1 MYHLKSIKTPI
12 IYITRSAFYH
22 SVVLIIFFVILLS
35 ACSSKKIIINSD
47 IVYKQVD
54 PVSLHDYKSVQLRDQ
69 KYQDPKL
76 AIGVSVSGGGSRAQ
90 YFGLGVLMGIEEIK
104 DSQNRTMLSGVDY
117 FSTAS
122 GGGYAVGYYLTMQK
136 NLLLNT
142 NSPYSSFYQYWLSD
156 DRVKKYQEFIWQ
168 SAKPSDAIFRFNK
181 NEKDNVSFP
190 YAERLDVQLLQCKR
204 MNSRMVLGDFFVP
217 VNESRLPILPMF
229 VANGTIY
236 KNVERLPFMPHILNA
251 LKVNRIIAPSDSTFK
266 KDPAYNFPLCYAIAG
281 SSAFP
286 GLLPQLRLGI
296 SADENKVI
304 RVVDGGVVDN
314 LGYRTL
320 IELLEKDNV
329 EASDKRAIIVDCAG
343 VGEIDRYSDDQ
354 RISVFNVLENA
365 LLFTV
370 DSKYMTRV
378 EDIENKLRPT
388 GIPLSNYVLLSMRTI
403 LAKVDRT
410 DTEVQQILASWK
422 SIAGKK
428 ESVKESD
435 QRWLKLYKNFEASV
449 KSHCAITPG
458 YVVDDLT
465 WNGNLLRSIDLISF
479 DEMKHFTNA
488 DRLMLYE
495 LVSQIETKVKIH
507 RSEKII
513 LTLAGRYV
521 AYLEQQ
527 KLNQLVTR

>member
-1 MYHLKSIKTPI
+1 MHRLKLFKTPLM
-12 IYITRSAFYH
+12 YISRSAFYC
-22 SVVLIIFFVILLS
+22 VTGLILFFTVLLS

-54 PVSLHDYKSVQLRDQ
+54 PVSLHDYKSVQLRDK
-69 KYQDPKL
+69 KYQDPNL
-76 AIGVSVSGGGSRAQ
+76 AIGVSISGGGSRAQ

-104 DSQNRTMLSGVDY
+104 DKQNRTMLSGVDY

-136 NLLLNT
+136 NFLLRAD
-142 NSPYSSFYQYWLSD
+142 SPYSSFYQYWLSD

-190 YAERLDVQLLQCKR
+190 YAERLDVQLLQR
-204 MNSRMVLGDFFVP
+204 ERTNSRMVLGDFFVP
-217 VNESRLPILPMF
+217 VNESTLPILPMF

-251 LKVNRIIAPSDSTFK
+251 LRVDRIIAPSDSSFRK
-266 KDPAYNFPLCYAIAG
+266 NPAYNFPLCYAIAG

-296 SADENKVI
+296 SADQNKAI

-320 IELLEKDNV
+320 IELLAEDNV
-329 EASDKRAIIVDCAG
+329 EAINKRAIIVDCAG
-343 VGEIDRYSDDQ
+343 VGEVDRYSEDQ

-403 LAKVDRT
+403 LAKVNRT
-410 DTEVQQILASWK
+410 DAEVQQILAGWRK
-422 SIAGKK
+422 IAGKK
-428 ESVKESD
+428 ESAKESD
-435 QRWLKLYKNFEASV
+435 ERWLKNYRDFEASV

-458 YVVDDLT
+458 YVVDDVT

-513 LTLAGRYV
+513 LTLAGRYA

-527 KLNQLVTR
+527 KLNQLVTK

>member
-1 MYHLKSIKTPI
+1 MDHLKLIKTSLI
-12 IYITRSAFYH
+12 FISRSAFYCGIG
-22 SVVLIIFFVILLS
+22 LILFSAALLS
-35 ACSSKKIIINSD
+35 ACSSRKIVINSD
-47 IVYKQVD
+47 IIYKQVD
-54 PVSLHDYKSVQLRDQ
+54 SVSLQDYKSVQLRDQ

-76 AIGVSVSGGGSRAQ
+76 AIGVSISGGGSRAQ
-90 YFGLGVLMGIEEIK
+90 YFGLGVLMGLEEIK
-104 DSQNRTMLSGVDY
+104 DTQNRTMLSGVDY

-136 NLLLNT
+136 NLLLNAD
-142 NSPYSSFYQYWLSD
+142 NQYSSFYKYWLSD
-156 DRVKKYQEFIWQ
+156 DRVNKYQEFIWQ
-168 SAKPSDAIFRFNK
+168 SAKLSDAIFRFNK

-190 YAERLDVQLLQCKR
+190 YAERLDIQLLQRKR
-204 MNSRMVLGDFFVP
+204 INNRMVLGDFFVP
-217 VNESRLPILPMF
+217 ANENRLPILPMF

-236 KNVERLPFMPHILNA
+236 KNVERLPFMPHILNE
-251 LKVNRIIAPSDSTFK
+251 LKVDRIIAPSDSSFMEN
-266 KDPAYNFPLCYAIAG
+266 PAFNFPLCYAIAG

-296 SADENKVI
+296 SADKNKVI

-314 LGYRTL
+314 FGYRTL
-320 IELLEKDNV
+320 IELLAKDNV
-329 EASDKRAIIVDCAG
+329 EAIHKRAIIIDCAG
-343 VGEIDRYSDDQ
+343 VGEIDRYSEDD

-370 DSKYMTRV
+370 DSKYITRV

-388 GIPLSNYVLLSMRTI
+388 GIPLNNYALLSMRTI
-403 LAKVDRT
+403 LAKVNRSDAK
-410 DTEVQQILASWK
+410 VQQILAGWRSVV
-422 SIAGKK
+422 GKK
-428 ESVKESD
+428 ESANESD

-458 YVVDDLT
+458 YVVDDVT
-465 WNGNLLRSIDLISF
+465 WNGNMLRSIDLISF
-479 DEMKHFTNA
+479 DEMKHFTDA

-507 RSEKII
+507 RAEKII

-527 KLNQLVTR
+527 KLNKLFNR